1 LAFGSQAVKLL
12 FDEVAE
18 ALLRELGGR
27 RKCRRF
33 RLEEK
38 QSFNQI
44 SFFAT
49 SRALLWRVSRA
60 LLPSEEK
67 EDYGTGTPV
76 KRKQEKPC
84 VAGREWVVE
93 TLQSSDFAGFKRGGG
108 VKLDFHDRDLQNL
121 LEYTVQSCHVLRR
134 EGRKRRNE
142 RKEIRRR

>member
-1 LAFGSQAVKLL
+1 MSEVSSRREAELQPNFFLRNIKSTSFARLSQ
-12 FDEVAE
+12 
-18 ALLRELGGR
+18 
-27 RKCRRF
+27 
-33 RLEEK
+33 
-38 QSFNQI
+38 
-44 SFFAT
+44 
-49 SRALLWRVSRA
+49 A